1 MDALSN
7 LLQTTAAAASAIL
20 MGVCGVCLCVRLT
33 RVMRGEES
41 ASGLENETVR
51 ALPDGRAMA
60 LAAAASLAGLF
71 GLTLGAICLVVHL
84 AGLESFGISYLAPF
98 SGIGG
103 ARALLRPRLVREPLR
118 DPLLRPLDR
127 RNQGEKR

>member
-51 ALPDGRAMA
+51 ARPDGRAMA
-60 LAAAASLAGLF
+60 LAAAAALWA
-71 GLTLGAICLVVHL
+71 LTGWALDWW
-84 AGLESFGISYLAPF
+84 
-98 SGIGG
+98 
-103 ARALLRPRLVREPLR
+103 AR
-118 DPLLRPLDR
+118 
-127 RNQGEKR
+127 

>member
-60 LAAAASLAGLF
+60 LAAAAAVASRLMLYALAYAFYRKG
-71 GLTLGAICLVVHL
+71 
-84 AGLESFGISYLAPF
+84 
-98 SGIGG
+98 GG
-103 ARALLRPRLVREPLR
+103 ADSFADSFEALWTHWDVRHYLGIAR
-118 DPLLRPLDR
+118 D
-127 RNQGEKR
+127 G

>member
-51 ALPDGRAMA
+51 ARPDGRAMA
-60 LAAAASLAGLF
+60 LAAAAAVAEAAVA
-71 GLTLGAICLVVHL
+71 TRP
-84 AGLESFGISYLAPF
+84 PF
-98 SGIGG
+98 PTPSSSSC
-103 ARALLRPRLVREPLR
+103 
-118 DPLLRPLDR
+118 
-127 RNQGEKR
+127 

>member
-51 ALPDGRAMA
+51 ARPDGRAMA
-60 LAAAASLAGLF
+60 LAAAAAGADGLMIEVHPDPEHALSDGAQSLNPDQFDDLMNR
-71 GLTLGAICLVVHL
+71 V
-84 AGLESFGISYLAPF
+84 
-98 SGIGG
+98 
-103 ARALLRPRLVREPLR
+103 RKVREAVLS
-118 DPLLRPLDR
+118 
-127 RNQGEKR
+127 

>member
-1 MDALSN
+1 MMDALSN

-60 LAAAASLAGLF
+60 LAAAAKFVTLLIVLVRLVAPHVVPEAKLSVVTASFTWPQL
-71 GLTLGAICLVVHL
+71 LTAV
-84 AGLESFGISYLAPF
+84 
-98 SGIGG
+98 IGG
-103 ARALLRPRLVREPLR
+103 IIACLIAPTLSRAL
-118 DPLLRPLDR
+118 
-127 RNQGEKR
+127 EKKNG

>member
-1 MDALSN
+1 MMNALSN

-60 LAAAASLAGLF
+60 LAAAAAVEGVLNTYGLPLSIDELVLE
-71 GLTLGAICLVVHL
+71 GLLSTV
-84 AGLESFGISYLAPF
+84 
-98 SGIGG
+98 
-103 ARALLRPRLVREPLR
+103 RAQMER
-118 DPLLRPLDR
+118 DSDPEEAENGKPK
-127 RNQGEKR
+127 QS

>member
-60 LAAAASLAGLF
+60 LAAAAKF
-71 GLTLGAICLVVHL
+71 VTLLVVLVRLVAPHVVPEAKL
-84 AGLESFGISYLAPF
+84 SVVTASFTWPQLLTAV
-98 SGIGG
+98 IGG
-103 ARALLRPRLVREPLR
+103 IIACLIAPTLRRAL
-118 DPLLRPLDR
+118 
-127 RNQGEKR
+127 EKKNG